1 MRDLRQLCALFV
13 RSADASYNF
22 MHFIEGR
29 ALPPQ
34 VEPKEGCF
42 LPFPL
47 RNGPME
53 VRVAS
58 CLVHDTIHL
67 HGGTRRPSVLLCV
80 SSKIGWVSA
89 TEFFFGILAVVRI
102 PVPQIRASY
111 SFPFPISFLKLHQSG
126 QPNIRVEVSHFVATK
141 SCNIDTSRVL
151 ILPLRHT
158 HSRFR
163 RPSFRCF
170 FAL

>member
-1 MRDLRQLCALFV
+1 
-13 RSADASYNF
+13 

-53 VRVAS
+53 ARVAS
-58 CLVHDTIHL
+58 CLAHDTIHL
-67 HGGTRRPSVLLCV
+67 HGGTCRPSVLLCV

-89 TEFFFGILAVVRI
+89 TEFLFGILAVVRI

-126 QPNIRVEVSHFVATK
+126 QPNIRAAKLSLFLRPLNSEPSLPISIKCCARRDATLTGFSCVSDRNYPRVST
-141 SCNIDTSRVL
+141 SCLSPTG
-151 ILPLRHT
+151 T
-158 HSRFR
+158 
-163 RPSFRCF
+163 
-170 FAL
+170 